1 MEAVAQ
7 PNIEIMAPV
16 SSLNDVYCVLRKHY
30 GEEWAARDDIG
41 GLMELFDIRPLMER
55 HARMSYRSDE
65 PDFED
70 GIIRAVAEDNDADVI
85 VTCDVEAFHHS
96 SVRSMDAEQCRAL
109 LLADS
114 KA

>member
-1 MEAVAQ
+1 
-7 PNIEIMAPV
+7 
-16 SSLNDVYCVLRKHY
+16 LNDVYYVLRKHY
-30 GEEWAARDDIG
+30 GEERASRDDIG

-55 HARMSYRSDE
+55 HARMSCRSDE

-85 VTCDVEAFHHS
+85 VTRDVEAFLHS